1 MCIVRTRKSNIA
13 VKQCSTLNWCA
24 TRTLHFATM
33 TSLRSLSRTTFVL
46 AEERWH
52 FTMNVCWK
60 TMFWGFTRSSALM
73 GFDLCV
79 LWRVV
84 SLINLK
90 MTSMLAFDKRYLRRN
105 STSVISTCLH
115 AMVCSFSHVCF
126 HFVAFLN
133 GQTLCWPPFC
143 FGLMTD

>member
-1 MCIVRTRKSNIA
+1 
-13 VKQCSTLNWCA
+13 
-24 TRTLHFATM
+24 
-33 TSLRSLSRTTFVL
+33 
-46 AEERWH
+46 
-52 FTMNVCWK
+52 
-60 TMFWGFTRSSALM
+60 M